1 MSESVVV
8 TEWITTREAAQRLGV
23 KRTTLYTYVSRR
35 LLTRRRSGGESL
47 FDRAEIDA
55 LAGSRHHPGSPLGV
69 LPMRSVR
76 SSVSEVREGELFLR
90 GVPLA
95 DLADEPLDEVVDL
108 VLGPAPQVDVEV
120 PAHLTALP
128 LNRRLPALA
137 QWAGSQGERVEPA
150 AAAGIAKGL
159 LGAVPVALG
168 GEPAPYRPVPDA
180 LFLAVA
186 GRPGS
191 PREVATLNTALV
203 ALIDHGLAASV
214 VAARVAASA
223 RASAYDC
230 LVAGY
235 ATLSGRLH
243 GSIGLA
249 ALAVLRNGP
258 PVDPSSAVPGFGH
271 WRHPE
276 GDPRADAILARLA
289 LVDGSAPTL
298 ARLDEIASR
307 TDRRPNIDGALAA
320 LILACD
326 LPDAAAEVFFQV
338 GRTAGLAAHVVEESE
353 EDPLRWRATDPTA

>member
-1 MSESVVV
+1 M

-35 LLTRRRSGGESL
+35 LLTRRRNGGESL

-55 LAGSRHHPGSPLGV
+55 LAGTRHHPGSPLGV
-69 LPMRSVR
+69 LPMRAVR

-95 DLADEPLDEVVDL
+95 DLADEPFDEVVDL
-108 VLGPAPQVDVEV
+108 VLNTAPAVAVEV
-120 PAHLTALP
+120 PAHLSALP
-128 LNRRLPALA
+128 LNRRLPGLA
-137 QWAGSQGERVEPA
+137 QWAGSRGERVEPA

-159 LGAVPVALG
+159 LSAAPVALG
-168 GEPAPYRPVPDA
+168 GQAEPDRPLPDA
-180 LFLAVA
+180 IFAAVA

-191 PREVATLNTALV
+191 PREVGALNTALV
-203 ALIDHGLAASV
+203 SLVDHGLAASV

-235 ATLSGRLH
+235 AALSGRLH
-243 GSIGLA
+243 GGIGPS
-249 ALAVLRNGP
+249 ALAVLRSGGP
-258 PVDPSSAVPGFGH
+258 DDAEQGLTGFGH

-289 LVDGSAPTL
+289 LVEGAAPTL
-298 ARLDEIASR
+298 ARLSEIAAR
-307 TDRRPNIDGALAA
+307 TERRPNIDGALAA
-320 LILACD
+320 LVLICG
-326 LPDAAAEVFFQV
+326 LPDDAAEVLFQV
-338 GRTAGLAAHVVEESE
+338 GRTAGLAAHVAEESE
-353 EDPLRWRATDPTA
+353 EDPLRWRATDPNT